1 MGTHVIKLPD
11 IGEGVAEAELI
22 EWHVNVGDVVR
33 EDDVLAVVMTDKAN
47 IEVPSSVE
55 GTVRKLGGEVGDT
68 IAVGAELV
76 RLEVAGAGNVTDE
89 PAQVEARAAPAPE
102 PETEGKAEGA
112 ADGRSE
118 GAAGAA
124 SDEDARRALEA
135 RAAREAA
142 PRREA
147 PMRERVRPVSAR
159 AGGERPLASPSVRR
173 RAREAGIDLRHV
185 SGSGPAGRIVHE
197 DIDAYLEEGA
207 LGAKPASRQR
217 KSSVKEIKVVGLR
230 RRIAEKMALAKH
242 KIPHIT
248 IVEEVDVD
256 NLEDLRIELNNN
268 YADTRPKLTLLPF
281 MMKAIV
287 EAVREQPEM
296 NAHFDDEE
304 GVIRQYGG
312 VNIGIATQTPNGL
325 MVPVVHHAEV
335 NSLWDNAA
343 EIERLAAG
351 AREGDLTREELT
363 GSTISITSLGPL
375 GAIATTPIINH
386 PEVAIVGINKIAVRP
401 WWDGQ
406 QFSPRKMMNI
416 SCSFDHRVIDGWNAA
431 VFVQKLKSLI
441 EKPAMLFVGS

>member
-1 MGTHVIKLPD
+1 M
-11 IGEGVAEAELI
+11 
-22 EWHVNVGDVVR
+22 
-33 EDDVLAVVMTDKAN
+33 
-47 IEVPSSVE
+47 PSSVE

-76 RLEVAGAGNVTDE
+76 RIEVAGAGNVTDE
-89 PAQVEARAAPAPE
+89 PVKDEARAASPPE
-102 PETEGKAEGA
+102 PEVEAEG
-112 ADGRSE
+112 DVDERWKD
-118 GAAGAA
+118 AAGSA
-124 SDEDARRALEA
+124 SDEDAQRALEA

-147 PMRERVRPVSAR
+147 LIRERVRPVSAR
-159 AGGERPLASPSVRR
+159 AGGEKPLASPSVRR

-185 SGSGPAGRIVHE
+185 ASSGPAGRIVHE

-230 RRIAEKMALAKH
+230 RRIAEKMALAKQ

-256 NLEDLRIELNNN
+256 NLEDLRTELNNN

-304 GVIRQYGG
+304 GLIRQYGG

-325 MVPVVHHAEV
+325 MVPVVQHAEV

-343 EIERLAAG
+343 EIERLAAR

>member
-1 MGTHVIKLPD
+1 M
-11 IGEGVAEAELI
+11 
-22 EWHVNVGDVVR
+22 
-33 EDDVLAVVMTDKAN
+33 
-47 IEVPSSVE
+47 
-55 GTVRKLGGEVGDT
+55 
-68 IAVGAELV
+68 
-76 RLEVAGAGNVTDE
+76 
-89 PAQVEARAAPAPE
+89 
-102 PETEGKAEGA
+102 
-112 ADGRSE
+112 
-118 GAAGAA
+118 
-124 SDEDARRALEA
+124 
-135 RAAREAA
+135 
-142 PRREA
+142 
-147 PMRERVRPVSAR
+147 
-159 AGGERPLASPSVRR
+159 
-173 RAREAGIDLRHV
+173 
-185 SGSGPAGRIVHE
+185 HE

-217 KSSVKEIKVVGLR
+217 KSSIKEIKVVGLR

-256 NLEDLRIELNNN
+256 NLEDLRTELNNN

-304 GVIRQYGG
+304 GLIRQYGG

-325 MVPVVHHAEV
+325 MVPVVQHAEV

-343 EIERLAAG
+343 EIERLAAR

-406 QFSPRKMMNI
+406 QFSPHKMMNI

>member
-1 MGTHVIKLPD
+1 LGTHVIKLPD

-47 IEVPSSVE
+47 IEVPSAVE

-89 PAQVEARAAPAPE
+89 PAEAEACAAPTPE
-102 PETEGKAEGA
+102 PEPEAARDEGE
-112 ADGRSE
+112 RSE
-118 GAAGAA
+118 AVAGSA
-124 SDEDARRALEA
+124 SDKDARRALEA

-142 PRREA
+142 PRRNA

-159 AGGERPLASPSVRR
+159 AGGEKPLASPSVRR

-185 SGSGPAGRIVHE
+185 AGSGPAGRIVHE

-217 KSSVKEIKVVGLR
+217 KSSIKEIKVVGLR

-256 NLEDLRIELNNN
+256 NLEDLRTELNNN

-296 NAHFDDEE
+296 NAHFDDDE

>member
-22 EWHVNVGDVVR
+22 EWHVDVGDVVR

-76 RLEVAGAGNVTDE
+76 RLEVAGGGNVTDE
-89 PAQVEARAAPAPE
+89 PVKDEARAASPPE
-102 PETEGKAEGA
+102 PEVEAEG
-112 ADGRSE
+112 DVDERWKD
-118 GAAGAA
+118 AAGSA
-124 SDEDARRALEA
+124 SDEDAQRALEA

-147 PMRERVRPVSAR
+147 LIRERVRPVSAR
-159 AGGERPLASPSVRR
+159 AGGEKPLASPSVRR

-185 SGSGPAGRIVHE
+185 ASSGPAGRIVHE

-230 RRIAEKMALAKH
+230 RRIAEKMALAKQ

>member
-22 EWHVNVGDVVR
+22 EWHVDVGDVVR

-89 PAQVEARAAPAPE
+89 PVKDEARAASPPE
-102 PETEGKAEGA
+102 PEVEAEG
-112 ADGRSE
+112 DVGERWKD
-118 GAAGAA
+118 AAGSA
-124 SDEDARRALEA
+124 SDEDAQRALEA

-147 PMRERVRPVSAR
+147 LIRERVRPVSAR
-159 AGGERPLASPSVRR
+159 AGGEKPLASPSVRR

-185 SGSGPAGRIVHE
+185 ASSGPAGRIVHE

-230 RRIAEKMALAKH
+230 RRIAEKMALAKQ

-256 NLEDLRIELNNN
+256 NLEDLRTELNNN

-304 GVIRQYGG
+304 GLIRQYGG

-325 MVPVVHHAEV
+325 MVPVVQHAEV

-343 EIERLAAG
+343 EIERLAAR

-406 QFSPRKMMNI
+406 QFSPHKMMNI

>member
-22 EWHVNVGDVVR
+22 EWHVRVGDVVR
-33 EDDVLAVVMTDKAN
+33 EDDVLAIVMTDKAN

-55 GTVRKLGGEVGDT
+55 GTVQALGGEVGDT

-76 RLEVAGAGNVTDE
+76 RLEVAGAGNVTNEAADD
-89 PAQVEARAAPAPE
+89 EARATAPPE
-102 PETEGKAEGA
+102 PE
-112 ADGRSE
+112 
-118 GAAGAA
+118 AAGRVAEPSVDAA
-124 SDEDARRALEA
+124 GSACEGNIRRALEIK
-135 RAAREAA
+135 AAREVA
-142 PRREA
+142 PRREV
-147 PMRERVRPVSAR
+147 PQRERVRPVSAR
-159 AGGERPLASPSVRR
+159 AGGEAPLASPSVRR

-185 SGSGPAGRIVHE
+185 AGSGPAGRVIHE

-217 KSSVKEIKVVGLR
+217 KSSVKEVKVVGLR
-230 RRIAEKMALAKH
+230 RRIAEKMALANQ

-256 NLEDLRIELNNN
+256 NLEDLRAELNNN

-312 VNIGIATQTPNGL
+312 VDIGIATQTPNGL

-343 EIERLAAG
+343 EIERLASG

-386 PEVAIVGINKIAVRP
+386 PEVAIVGINKIVVRP